1 MEKDQEIVIPTIPSW
16 DDFYLNVAEHYSKRA
31 QCLRRQYAAIIVD
44 PKHKMISA
52 GYNGSP
58 RRVKSSVEK
67 GFCYRLSQNIPSGSN
82 YEICRSIHAEM
93 NAIMRVG
100 LEACHGATMYL
111 FGWDVQKKE
120 VCGTPP
126 CLMCVKFIVQAEI
139 AEVVMKTRDQGIKR
153 MSLEFFM
160 DKLNRD
166 DFSYPY

>member
-1 MEKDQEIVIPTIPSW
+1 MGKDQAIVIPSIPDW

-44 PKHKMISA
+44 PKRKMISA

-58 RRVKSSVEK
+58 RKVRSSVEK
-67 GFCYRLSQNIPSGSN
+67 GTCYRLERNIPTGSN
-82 YEICRSIHAEM
+82 YEVCRSIHAEM
-93 NAIMRVG
+93 NAILRVG
-100 LEACHGATMYL
+100 LEPCQGASMYL
-111 FGWDVQKKE
+111 YGWDVQNKG

-139 AEVVMKTRDQGIKR
+139 KEVVMRTPQNGIR
-153 MSLEFFM
+153 RLSLEFLK
-160 DKLNRD
+160 DKLNAD

>member
-1 MEKDQEIVIPTIPSW
+1 MGKDKSLVIPRIPDW

-58 RRVKSSVEK
+58 RKVRSSVEK
-67 GFCYRLSQNIPSGSN
+67 GFCFRLQQKIPSGSN
-82 YEICRSIHAEM
+82 YEICRSLHAEM
-93 NAIMRVG
+93 NAILRVG
-100 LEACHGATMYL
+100 LEPCQGATMYL
-111 FGWDVQKKE
+111 YGWDVQKKE

-139 AEVVMKTRDQGIKR
+139 KEVVMRVPGDGVRKL
-153 MSLEFFM
+153 SLEFFM
-160 DKLNRD
+160 DKLNSD
-166 DFSYPY
+166 NFTYPY